1 MASINTE
8 LDLNHDASDQ
18 TLTLT
23 LNQPH
28 NPIDIEEKQV
38 GNQDS
43 GVSMDRQGELAPNQ
57 EDPALPESESAK
69 GFEIE
74 DNTRIGEEESKVFQD
89 LKDGDSVDKKRDV
102 RNLDGGGVPSDNSP
116 RAGAGGV
123 VEIDSFSAD
132 DKEQIAGIHDGGVVS
147 SVAGGSPK
155 KKGLATVNEGSVVGV
170 SALKA
175 SDECGVTD
183 AEKGEHEIREE
194 KGGFSVYDMI
204 WGKIKGHPSWP
215 GQILDPSDSSE
226 LARKYRKKD
235 RLLVAYFGDQSFAWC
250 EESQLKS
257 FQTHFSEM
265 ERQSA
270 SESFLNA
277 VNCATDEV
285 SRRVEL
291 GLICSCVPEEM
302 CSKIKYQKIEN
313 AGIREGVTGTSSS
326 REDLSLFEPGR
337 LLEYV
342 KELALLPSGGV
353 DQLEL
358 VIAQAQLMSFYRSK
372 GDWVMPAFHV
382 HGGLVDNAADSSLG
396 RKPLCLDS
404 GEKVKTQGKTS
415 HRHKQILEDAL
426 HHKRKRKSLAEII
439 SGKKASTGGKRS
451 ASTDGKATGN
461 LDSLSSRKKFKAVNI
476 ISDDLVQTRARAKG
490 IFDSKTPTEKR
501 STVGKRMQRVAEQ
514 LTGSPPILEFSGGE
528 FENDSIKVDSQREK
542 DVHNSGS
549 LLTPRENQ
557 KRRAATPKEYSSS
570 PEELL
575 SQLCLA
581 ARDPLRGYRVLAGM
595 ISFFTDF
602 RISLHRKRP
611 ISAKKS
617 GSSKTGKG
625 KSSKSETGP
634 VESLELNDTDS
645 NWTDLITRGISK
657 KALKSRS
664 VILKEYS
671 SLDVLL
677 SQLCLVARDPRKGY
691 SFMSVLIS
699 FFTEFRKSFLEKHS
713 NSGKK
718 IGSGK
723 SGRGKLSNSKTGFV
737 KLNDMKEER
746 TKEEPSQKS
755 CKRKGESQLVSPKK
769 QGKDGTGQSKDISE
783 GPGIPSSTVHC
794 SYSGKL

>member
-1 MASINTE
+1 MASINTV
-8 LDLNHDASDQ
+8 LDLNHDACDQ
-18 TLTLT
+18 TLTLDEP
-23 LNQPH
+23 Q

-57 EDPALPESESAK
+57 QDPALPESESAK

-74 DNTRIGEEESKVFQD
+74 DNSRIGEEASKVFQD

-102 RNLDGGGVPSDNSP
+102 RNLDGGGVPSDNNSP
-116 RAGAGGV
+116 RAGAGGGA
-123 VEIDSFSAD
+123 EIHSFPAD
-132 DKEQIAGIHDGGVVS
+132 DKGQIAGIHAGEVVGA
-147 SVAGGSPK
+147 SVVGGSPK

-175 SDECGVTD
+175 WDECGVTD
-183 AEKGEHEIREE
+183 AEKGEHGSQQEE

-226 LARKYRKKD
+226 LASKYRKKD

-277 VNCATDEV
+277 VNCASDEV

-291 GLICSCVPEEM
+291 GLICSCVPEEL

-313 AGIREGVTGTSSS
+313 AGIREGATGTSRS
-326 REDLSLFEPGR
+326 RVDMSLFEPAR

-353 DQLEL
+353 ERLEL
-358 VIAQAQLMSFYRSK
+358 VIARAQLMSFYRSK
-372 GDWVMPAFHV
+372 GYWVMPAFHV

-396 RKPLCLDS
+396 SKPLCLDS
-404 GEKVKTQGKTS
+404 GEKVKSQGKTS

-439 SGKKASTGGKRS
+439 SGKKASAGGKIR
-451 ASTDGKATGN
+451 AKTDGKATGN

-476 ISDDLVQTRARAKG
+476 VSDDSVQTRGRAKG
-490 IFDSKTPTEKR
+490 HVDSRTPTEKR
-501 STVGKRMQRVAEQ
+501 STIGERMQRVADQ

-528 FENDSIKVDSQREK
+528 FQNDSIKVESRREK
-542 DVHNSGS
+542 DVHLSGS
-549 LLTPRENQ
+549 LLTPRETW
-557 KRRAATPKEYSSS
+557 KRKAATPKVYSSS
-570 PEELL
+570 PDELL

-581 ARDPLRGYRVLAGM
+581 ARDPLRGYKSLAGM

-602 RISLHRKRP
+602 RISLHQKQP

-634 VESLELNDTDS
+634 VESFDLNDTDS

-691 SFMSVLIS
+691 SFMSVLVS

-746 TKEEPSQKS
+746 TEEEPSQKS
-755 CKRKGESQLVSPKK
+755 RKRKGESQLESPKK
-769 QGKDGTGQSKDISE
+769 QGKDDTGQNKDVSE
-783 GPGIPSSTVHC
+783 GPDQMETEE
-794 SYSGKL
+794 